1 MGRTDADEGRT
12 PMESGFEG
20 HSYSKEEGCNG
31 CGISKAGRMRV
42 LRSRSRIRTV
52 GPHGRRAFRL

>member
-1 MGRTDADEGRT
+1 
-12 PMESGFEG
+12 MESGFEG

-31 CGISKAGRMRV
+31 CGIWKAGRMRV